1 MSLLMRIYL
10 CFTTDTRDLNGLVEI
25 MFHQHRVTITQNIL
39 GGQVL
44 SMFLMPLMTL
54 HGVSTSSTQS
64 KSSKIRKSLQ
74 MRMQEEERK
83 ATLTTTKETGKCWWW
98 MNWQCTTALSSWRTS
113 SNWTEMPTTGTKGV
127 STSSSSLYLE
137 MSWVETDSFKSVD
150 TSRSLIIILEI
161 CEQCE
166 LELSEWIC
174 ATWACDSGWSNGAI
188 QGSSRVQTVH
198 ERQTHEI
205 WDQAV
210 GLLHL
215 ESVHR

>member
-1 MSLLMRIYL
+1 VTVVMSLLMRIYL

-83 ATLTTTKETGKCWWW
+83 ATDNNKGDWKMLMVDELTVYYGLVIMKDIIKLDRDAHYWYQRGKHFLLFTISG
-98 MNWQCTTALSSWRTS
+98 N
-113 SNWTEMPTTGTKGV
+113 V
-127 STSSSSLYLE
+127 
-137 MSWVETDSFKSVD
+137 MSRDRFFQI
-150 TSRSLIIILEI
+150 R
-161 CEQCE
+161 
-166 LELSEWIC
+166 
-174 ATWACDSGWSNGAI
+174 
-188 QGSSRVQTVH
+188 
-198 ERQTHEI
+198 
-205 WDQAV
+205 
-210 GLLHL
+210 
-215 ESVHR
+215 